1 MATGMSLHIGLNT
14 VDPKHYQGWDG
25 QLAACENDATSM
37 EALAEALGYSPRT
50 VLLTKDATAR
60 KVTAAIK
67 KAATK
72 LVAGDTFF
80 ITYAGHGGQVPDTNG
95 DEARKSRNEVGELGD
110 AYDETWLLY
119 DRELVDDELYQ
130 LWALFKPKVR
140 IVMLSDSCHSGTV
153 ARPAPWDTENVDPWP
168 NRRIPLELQDRVY
181 EANKRTYDSIQRK
194 TKSRDEK
201 AVKAGVILISG
212 CMDNQTSGDGPRNG
226 RFTGQLLEVWKDGGF
241 KGTLPDLHKAIVVA
255 MPPYQT
261 PNLYYV
267 GGRVQD
273 PLGSGG
279 VRLLTGP
286 WVSHDEQDERSADE
300 VDAGLRVE
308 QGDER
313 DVIDQH
319 AGQDRADRRADRLA
333 RHEDAGDA
341 AERARWAGG
350 LDDGEQA
357 DLQRRT
363 GQTRQREEDHEHA
376 DR

>member
-14 VDPKHYQGWDG
+14 VDPAHYQGWDG

-37 EALAEALGYSPRT
+37 ETLAEALGYSPRT

-80 ITYAGHGGQVPDTNG
+80 ISYAGHGGQVPDTNG
-95 DEARKSRNEVGELGD
+95 DEARKARNEVGELGD

-181 EANKRTYDSIQRK
+181 EANKRTYDGIQRK

-226 RFTGQLLEVWKDGGF
+226 RFTGQLLEVWKDGRF
-241 KGTLPDLHKAIVVA
+241 KGTLPELHKAIVA
-255 MPPYQT
+255 TMPPYQT
-261 PNLYYV
+261 PNLYFV
-267 GGRVQD
+267 GGRD
-273 PLGSGG
+273 KTLS
-279 VRLLTGP
+279 
-286 WVSHDEQDERSADE
+286 
-300 VDAGLRVE
+300 
-308 QGDER
+308 
-313 DVIDQH
+313 
-319 AGQDRADRRADRLA
+319 DRAAFAL
-333 RHEDAGDA
+333 
-341 AERARWAGG
+341 
-350 LDDGEQA
+350 
-357 DLQRRT
+357 
-363 GQTRQREEDHEHA
+363 
-376 DR
+376 